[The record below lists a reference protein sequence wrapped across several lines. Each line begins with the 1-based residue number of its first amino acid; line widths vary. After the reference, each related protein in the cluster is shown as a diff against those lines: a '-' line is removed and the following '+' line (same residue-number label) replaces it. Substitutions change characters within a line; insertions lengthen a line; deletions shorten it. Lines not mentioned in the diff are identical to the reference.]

1 MNSPKV
7 SVIIPAYNAMT
18 YLPVTIDNLVRQTFT
33 NFEVLIV
40 NDGSSDDIVE
50 WFSSLSDR
58 RLRLI
63 SQANR
68 GISQARN
75 LGIIEAKGEYVAFL
89 AANDLWHPSKLQK
102 QVFCL
107 DRYPHISLVHSWLVL
122 IDRVGKSTGQVL
134 KYNLSGWV
142 EPQLLERN
150 QIGSP
155 SVMIRRRCFDSVGL
169 FDPKLRTIEDWDMW
183 IRMSR
188 RYQFMA
194 IAEPLTYYR
203 QYADR
208 MSKNWLVAETNFH
221 RTIEKAYAAA
231 PAEWLHLKS
240 RSYAYADLCLA
251 WQVLHSKH
259 KDKNVVIAN
268 NYRRQALQ
276 HSARVG
282 FSGEFMRVSLA
293 IMALCWLKSDRY
305 NRLLLFLQ
313 QIRRWLQA
321 IASKTRRYASILLI
335 WMLEEEIRKHKKI
348 KT

>member
-18 YLPVTIDNLVRQTFT
+18 YLPVTIDNLIRQTFT

-50 WFSSLSDR
+50 WFSQVCDR

-63 SQANR
+63 SQANQ
-68 GISQARN
+68 GISQTRN
-75 LGIIEAKGEYVAFL
+75 RGIIEAKGEYVAFL
-89 AANDLWHPSKLQK
+89 DADDLWHPSKLQK
-102 QVFCL
+102 QVSCL
-107 DRYPHISLVHSWLVL
+107 DSYPQISLVHSWLLL
-122 IDRVGKSTGQVL
+122 IDKLGRSTGKVL

-150 QIGSP
+150 QIGCQ
-155 SVMIRRRCFDSVGL
+155 SVMIRRRCFDFVGL

-203 QYADR
+203 QHVDS
-208 MSKNWLVAETNFH
+208 MTNNWLIVETNFH
-221 RTIEKAYAAA
+221 TTIEKAYAAA
-231 PAEWLHLKS
+231 PEAWLHLKG
-240 RSYAYADLCLA
+240 RSYAYANLCLA
-251 WQVLHSKH
+251 WQVLQSKH
-259 KDKNVVIAN
+259 KDKDIVIAN
-268 NYRRQALQ
+268 NYRRQALE
-276 HSARVG
+276 HSPRVG
-282 FSGEFMRVSLA
+282 FSGEFIRVSLA

-305 NRLLLFLQ
+305 NQLLLFLQ
-313 QIRRWLQA
+313 RIRRWLGA
-321 IASKTRRYASILLI
+321 ISCKTKLYTSILLAWI
-335 WMLEEEIRKHKKI
+335 LEEETKKQKKI
-348 KT
+348 NT